1 MDEIDHSIIK
11 LLTKNGR
18 FKITDL
24 SRKIS
29 LDENINITNVGIQK
43 RLTKLL
49 DSGVIAIQA
58 NINLKILNNLVAFLL
73 LDVENLESIEEL
85 ESIYEQCPKVLYT
98 FRTSGKFNLIFI
110 LTSQNIESLEIF
122 MNCSSLKKFS
132 SIKNLRLYISSQNM
146 NPPFFPVKNIPL
158 KTNELFKCGL
168 NCNECEPFNL
178 KSKG

>member
-49 DSGVIAIQA
+49 DSGVITIQA

-73 LDVENLESIEEL
+73 LDVDNLESIEEL

-122 MNCSSLKKFS
+122 MNCSSLKNFS

-158 KTNELFKCGL
+158 KTNKLFKCGL

-178 KSKG
+178 KSNG